1 MNQLNHKCNHHINM
15 KKPATIFDHI
25 ANFTH
30 KKVSWDKLSEED
42 QKSFSPYIINRWLSM
57 HMDIIETVD
66 MFQQYTIGP
75 LSKKHIY
82 QLYYEIL
89 PKANVRAKYIKGKKA
104 DKYNKDLVKFV
115 RDHYDTSTRESES
128 MIDILIL
135 TTEGLQSLVD
145 AMKVYGKTEKEIK
158 KLLK

>member
-1 MNQLNHKCNHHINM
+1 M

-25 ANFTH
+25 NHLTH
-30 KKVSWDKLSEED
+30 KKKPWEDLSEAD

-57 HMDIIETVD
+57 HMDIIELVD
-66 MFQQYTIGP
+66 IFQQYTIGP
-75 LSKKHIY
+75 FCNKHVY
-82 QLYYEIL
+82 QLYYDIL
-89 PKANVRAKYIKGKKA
+89 PEANVRAKYIKGKKA
-104 DKYNKDLVKFV
+104 DKYNKDLVTFV
-115 RDHYDTSTRESES
+115 KDHYETSKREAEG

-135 TTEGLQSLVD
+135 TNKGLQSLVD

>member
-1 MNQLNHKCNHHINM
+1 M

-25 ANFTH
+25 NHLTH
-30 KKVSWDKLSEED
+30 KKKPWEKLSEAD

-57 HMDIIETVD
+57 HMGMTEIVNA
-66 MFQQYTIGP
+66 FQQYTIGP
-75 LSKKHIY
+75 LSKKHVY
-82 QLYYEIL
+82 QLYYDIL
-89 PKANVRAKYIKGKKA
+89 PEANVRAKYIKGKKV
-104 DKYNKDLVKFV
+104 DKYNPGLVTFV
-115 RDHYDTSTRESES
+115 KDHYETSKREAED